1 MTLQKREG
9 LKVGDVGS
17 LNFYFFFG
25 LGFERWVSFF
35 GWEDLLVERS
45 WCWFFFLLLRGEQTW
60 QWKIPIVNR
69 EYIFKRSIFHCHL
82 SLRRL
87 YRYAF
92 HIHISSL
99 TFCFPFQTSSEDII
113 VLRVQPHMQPDR
125 QPFETGY
132 GMLEIIM
139 SHSSSFGIIRKTQEW
154 IIYRYEQIWAYCRFQ
169 ASYVDIQPPTKNT
182 WKPSHIYHPSSIVDR
197 PKVQWWLL
205 ISPGFSVDEWMTWP
219 WCQTWKVTDTGE
231 GLDMRPMEEEN
242 HLPSQL
248 EKGNILS

>member
-99 TFCFPFQTSSEDII
+99 TFLFSIPD
-113 VLRVQPHMQPDR
+113 VLRRHYCTQGTTTHATWSPAFWNWIWYAGNNHV
-125 QPFETGY
+125 PFV
-132 GMLEIIM
+132 
-139 SHSSSFGIIRKTQEW
+139 IIR
-154 IIYRYEQIWAYCRFQ
+154 
-169 ASYVDIQPPTKNT
+169 N
-182 WKPSHIYHPSSIVDR
+182 HP
-197 PKVQWWLL
+197 K
-205 ISPGFSVDEWMTWP
+205 
-219 WCQTWKVTDTGE
+219 DTR
-231 GLDMRPMEEEN
+231 MN
-242 HLPSQL
+242 Y
-248 EKGNILS
+248 I